1 MIPTAGVV
9 SPLGSSARPTSEFLR
24 WYWLSRRV
32 GTVLSSL
39 LRVEGSSTGEKCVII
54 SVSGELKG
62 GRGAAQTSNPTTT
75 YEPWQ
80 RRRNRTS
87 SPEMAL
93 DPPMN
98 MSLIIIGIETVEI
111 DVHKIGFE
119 IVSIR
124 ACELSQHAQSR
135 SPPLTDIRKISV
147 RVPG

>member
-93 DPPMN
+93 DPPQN
-98 MSLIIIGIETVEI
+98 KSIIVIGIEAVEI
-111 DVHKIGFE
+111 DVLKIGFE

-124 ACELSQHAQSR
+124 TC
-135 SPPLTDIRKISV
+135 DV
-147 RVPG
+147 RRPALMR

>member
-1 MIPTAGVV
+1 MKRQTQYKTQP
-9 SPLGSSARPTSEFLR
+9 E
-24 WYWLSRRV
+24 
-32 GTVLSSL
+32 
-39 LRVEGSSTGEKCVII
+39 EKCVII

-93 DPPMN
+93 DPPQN
-98 MSLIIIGIETVEI
+98 KRIIVIGFEAVEI
-111 DVHKIGFE
+111 DVLKIGFE

-124 ACELSQHAQSR
+124 ACELSQHAQSLG
-135 SPPLTDIRKISV
+135 SPLSNICEVT
-147 RVPG
+147 

>member
-9 SPLGSSARPTSEFLR
+9 SPLGSSARPTSKFLR
-24 WYWLSRRV
+24 WDWLSRRV

-62 GRGAAQTSNPTTT
+62 GRRAAQTSNPTTA

-93 DPPMN
+93 DPPQN
-98 MSLIIIGIETVEI
+98 KSIIVIGIEAVEI
-111 DVHKIGFE
+111 DVLKIGFE

-124 ACELSQHAQSR
+124 TC
-135 SPPLTDIRKISV
+135 DV
-147 RVPG
+147 RRPALMR

>member
-1 MIPTAGVV
+1 M
-9 SPLGSSARPTSEFLR
+9 
-24 WYWLSRRV
+24 
-32 GTVLSSL
+32 
-39 LRVEGSSTGEKCVII
+39 II

-93 DPPMN
+93 DPPQN
-98 MSLIIIGIETVEI
+98 KSIIVIGIEAAEI
-111 DVHKIGFE
+111 DVLKIGFE

-124 ACELSQHAQSR
+124 TC
-135 SPPLTDIRKISV
+135 DV
-147 RVPG
+147 RRPALMR